1 MSYLDVFKKKLTVFA
16 DETTMLKVKECG
28 MVKCPGVIG
37 WKANAR
43 PPGWKVREN
52 APLLP
57 GGGGWALLEL
67 TDALYRNKII
77 QLNGSFSH
85 QASLNKR

>member
-1 MSYLDVFKKKLTVFA
+1 MWDGQ
-16 DETTMLKVKECG
+16 M
-28 MVKCPGVIG
+28 PRVIG

-57 GGGGWALLEL
+57 GGGMGTAGI
-67 TDALYRNKII
+67 D
-77 QLNGSFSH
+77 
-85 QASLNKR
+85 

>member
-1 MSYLDVFKKKLTVFA
+1 MSYLDVSKKKLTVFA
-16 DETTMLKVKECG
+16 DEMVIKGNDNVGLGECG

-43 PPGWKVREN
+43 PPGWKVWEN

-57 GGGGWALLEL
+57 GGWALLEL
-67 TDALYRNKII
+67 TDA
-77 QLNGSFSH
+77 
-85 QASLNKR
+85 

>member
-16 DETTMLKVKECG
+16 GELVVKLSDKSCKVKVSE

-43 PPGWKVREN
+43 TPGWKVWEN
-52 APLLP
+52 AQLLP
-57 GGGGWALLEL
+57 GEGMGTAGI
-67 TDALYRNKII
+67 D
-77 QLNGSFSH
+77 
-85 QASLNKR
+85 

>member
-16 DETTMLKVKECG
+16 GKLVVKRSDKCCKVKEVRWSG
-28 MVKCPGVIG
+28 KCPGVIG

-43 PPGWKVREN
+43 PPGWKFWEN

-57 GGGGWALLEL
+57 GGGWALLEL
-67 TDALYRNKII
+67 TDALMSSAKASDN
-77 QLNGSFSH
+77 SFH
-85 QASLNKR
+85 SLA

>member
-16 DETTMLKVKECG
+16 DEMVIKRNDKCCKVKECG

-43 PPGWKVREN
+43 SPGWKVREN

-57 GGGGWALLEL
+57 GGGGGWALLEL
-67 TDALYRNKII
+67 TDAL
-77 QLNGSFSH
+77 
-85 QASLNKR
+85 

>member
-1 MSYLDVFKKKLTVFA
+1 
-16 DETTMLKVKECG
+16 

-67 TDALYRNKII
+67 TDALVRYLSSRAVAKVVET
-77 QLNGSFSH
+77 FVSH
-85 QASLNKR
+85 TNSNFRHMSVLENKRKWIQKSLLEY

>member
-1 MSYLDVFKKKLTVFA
+1 MSYLDVFNKKLTVFA
-16 DETTMLKVKECG
+16 DEFVINEATMLKGVKRE

-43 PPGWKVREN
+43 LPGWTVWEN

-57 GGGGWALLEL
+57 GGGGWARLEL
-67 TDALYRNKII
+67 TDA
-77 QLNGSFSH
+77 
-85 QASLNKR
+85 

>member
-1 MSYLDVFKKKLTVFA
+1 MSYLDVFKEKLTVF
-16 DETTMLKVKECG
+16 DDDKVKECG

-43 PPGWKVREN
+43 PPGWKVWEN

-57 GGGGWALLEL
+57 GGALLEL
-67 TDALYRNKII
+67 TDALYINKSS
-77 QLNGSFSH
+77 SFYFY
-85 QASLNKR
+85 